1 MSEFSHSRFVFHVAD
16 KPKHATVVAQFDYVP
31 FSRDELHFEAG
42 DVIEVLMKR
51 VDGWWKGRCGE
62 QEGWFPSTFVVEI
75 ESDNEPKGNTANG
88 DTRSSPFRTM
98 EGKIMFIVLL

>member
-1 MSEFSHSRFVFHVAD
+1 M
-16 KPKHATVVAQFDYVP
+16 VAQFDYVP

-75 ESDNEPKGNTANG
+75 ESDNEPKGNTANS

-98 EGKIMFIVLL
+98 EGKNNVYCLIVRGTISNMTQARCCRDQ